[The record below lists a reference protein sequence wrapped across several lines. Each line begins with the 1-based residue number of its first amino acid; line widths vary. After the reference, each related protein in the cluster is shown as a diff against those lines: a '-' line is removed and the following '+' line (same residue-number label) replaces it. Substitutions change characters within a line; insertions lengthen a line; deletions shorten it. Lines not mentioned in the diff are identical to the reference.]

1 MKIKLYYNFKK
12 NKISN
17 IKYENFELYINEE
30 NKIIFYKLSD
40 KNNLNEKDFIIVEEE
55 SLEKIISDIKLHD
68 ALIENIFFDTE
79 PENNLNSFTFFKT
92 LKENKVEKIKKLL
105 KDYIKWCFS
114 YFEKPTSLTS
124 LNSGNI
130 DIFFK
135 SWILKKFLE
144 ENQKYIEA
152 FLNFYEE
159 IFKINW
165 FNLNN
170 QDLKKLLQKHKNLK
184 EWIDPIKSN
193 FANHLEKKYQDFNR
207 MVKTFEEN
215 KLTGCSKNVLQE
227 FKNFMEYDKDDFKE
241 KYTDVFNIMVLKI
254 KLILLSFE
262 EGVTL
267 FYEKNKKNSSKENVK
282 IEKKIAHDFLGI
294 AKKYENYFQD
304 LKINGNISFF
314 YKSLFRVK
322 IYLYLKLMDTLKEL
336 LELQTKNN
344 EGELWSKVFKTSQKE
359 SAKTKGSA
367 YKNLTK
373 LLSYEDFIRI
383 LNYLEENNK
392 INQEDRI
399 KLFRLYSQY
408 NKIDIDEIIF
418 FDSLLSYELNS
429 PFLDFKTRIPNTL
442 ETYNFQFYN
451 SKIEKIEYYEMSNTE
466 TCIPNSIYVLKK
478 NDAYSSECNAFI
490 GKFLTV
496 VSENKLLFE
505 DVSGKTGIQII
516 DTEKAYKLLGKIK
529 KIEFDYNTF
538 DDYKFNRIVDNTS
551 LLG

>member
-17 IKYENFELYINEE
+17 IKYENFEFYINEE

-92 LKENKVEKIKKLL
+92 LKENKVEKIKKQLEN
-105 KDYIKWCFS
+105 YIEWCFS
-114 YFEKPTSLTS
+114 YLEGSILPIPLSK
-124 LNSGNI
+124 GNK

-152 FLNFYEE
+152 FLNFYED

-184 EWIDPIKSN
+184 EWIDPIKSD

-207 MVKTFEEN
+207 MVNTFEEN

-227 FKNFMEYDKDDFKE
+227 FKNFMEYDKKDFKK

-267 FYEKNKKNSSKENVK
+267 FYEKNKKNSSKEDVK
-282 IEKKIAHDFLGI
+282 IEEKIAHDFLGI

-322 IYLYLKLMDTLKEL
+322 IYLYLKLIDTLKEL
-336 LELQTKNN
+336 LELQTRND
-344 EGELWSKVFKTSQKE
+344 EGELWSNIFGGLKKE
-359 SAKTKGSA
+359 STKTKGSA

-383 LNYLEENNK
+383 LNYLEKNNK

-451 SKIEKIEYYEMSNTE
+451 SKIEKIEYYEMSNAE
-466 TCIPNSIYVLKK
+466 TCTPNSIYVLKK

-551 LLG
+551 LL